1 VRCAPPACGVTQG
14 EEASLHSIPTL
25 QALAAD
31 LLTIIVAA
39 VAVILAS
46 HKLRLSAVV
55 GFILTG
61 MLIGPSGLGFIDR
74 DQVEILAEIGVVLL
88 LFTVGLEFSLAQLR
102 QNARAFFLG
111 GGLQVACTV
120 AVASAAA
127 RLLGMTTQQALL
139 LGFMAALSST
149 AVVLKA
155 YADRQELHAPQGTL
169 VVAILLFQDFCLA
182 PMLVL
187 VPVLAGDSDASAANV
202 ALRLGLGILLVV
214 GAFLVARIVTPRV
227 LQAIVRTRVR
237 EVFLLGALGVCLGM
251 GLWTARAGLSMA
263 LGAFLAGLL
272 LSESEYKHQVAAE
285 VLPFRDLFNSL
296 FFISIGML
304 LDFAAV
310 RVHGGAMLALGLAI
324 VVVKTGIAAAVFG
337 ILGWPARIAVIGGM
351 GLAQVGEFSF
361 VLGAAGLGLG
371 LLGQATYQVFLGASI
386 GTLLATPILVR
397 VAPLVSQRAPRMRLP
412 PAVRRRLPGGVA
424 LPEAEVARHDH
435 VVLVGYGLNGRNVSR
450 VLKETAIPFVVVELN
465 SDLVRRARA
474 DGVPVLFG
482 DATRPEILEV
492 AGLQTARMLVLAISD
507 LTATRQTVQLGR
519 RIRPDLHVLARTR
532 AVHEIDDLLRLGADE
547 VIPEEFETSIEIFC
561 RVLERYHVPPNIVRA
576 QVQII
581 RDEGYGVLR
590 RPSLAPALERVVEIL
605 QGTLTET
612 FRVRAETAAEGR
624 SLRALD
630 VRQRTRASVIAV
642 VRDGTPITNPEPD
655 LELRAGD
662 TLVLV
667 GDHAG
672 LEAATTL
679 LGAPADSFEIR

>member
-1 VRCAPPACGVTQG
+1 M
-14 EEASLHSIPTL
+14 HSVPTL
-25 QALAAD
+25 HALAAD

-61 MLIGPSGLGFIDR
+61 MLIGPSGLGFIGR
-74 DQVEILAEIGVVLL
+74 DEVVNLAEIGVVLL
-88 LFTVGLEFSLAQLR
+88 LFTVGLEFPLAQLR

-111 GGLQVACTV
+111 GGLQVLCTV
-120 AVASAAA
+120 AVATGAA
-127 RLLGMTTQQALL
+127 RVVGMGTQQSLL

-149 AVVLKA
+149 AVVVKS
-155 YADRQELHAPQGTL
+155 YADRQELHAPQGAL

-187 VPVLAGDSDASAANV
+187 VPVLAGTSAASPGNV
-202 ALRLGLGILLVV
+202 ALRLGFGVLMVVAAFGI
-214 GAFLVARIVTPRV
+214 ARVVTPRV
-227 LQAIVRTRVR
+227 LNAIVRTRVR
-237 EVFLLGALGVCLGM
+237 EIFLLGALGVCLGM
-251 GLWTARAGLSMA
+251 GLLTARAGLSMA

-285 VLPFRDLFNSL
+285 VLPLRDLFNSL

-310 RVHGGAMLALGLAI
+310 RTHGGAMLGLGLA
-324 VVVKTGIAAAVFG
+324 VVAIKTGIAALVFG
-337 ILGWPARIAVIGGM
+337 ILGWPVRIAVIGAM

-361 VLGAAGLGLG
+361 VLGAAGLQLG
-371 LLGQATYQVFLGASI
+371 LLDSTTYQVFLGASI
-386 GTLLATPILVR
+386 LTLLATPFLVR
-397 VAPLVSQRAPRMRLP
+397 AAPVVSQRALQVRLP
-412 PAVRRRLPGGVA
+412 EALRRRLPGGVA
-424 LPEAEVARHDH
+424 MPEPEVTRQDH
-435 VVLVGYGLNGRNVSR
+435 VILVGYGLNGRNVSR
-450 VLKETAIPFVVVELN
+450 VLRETAIPFVVVELN
-465 SDLVRRARA
+465 ADLVRRAQA

-482 DATRPEILEV
+482 DAARPEILAA
-492 AGLQTARMLVLAISD
+492 AGLQRARMLVLAISD
-507 LTATRQTVQLGR
+507 LTATRQTVQLAR
-519 RIRPDLHVLARTR
+519 RIRPNLHVLARTR

-561 RVLERYHVPPNIVRA
+561 RVLERYRVPPNIVRA

-581 RDEGYGVLR
+581 RDEAYGVLR
-590 RPSLAPALERVVEIL
+590 RASVAPALDRVADIL

-612 FRVRAETAAEGR
+612 FGVQTGTMAEGR

-655 LELRAGD
+655 LELRVGD
-662 TLVLV
+662 TLVMV
-667 GDHAG
+667 GDHAA
-672 LEAATTL
+672 LDAATTL
-679 LGAPADSFEIR
+679 LAAPANSLEVR

>member
-1 VRCAPPACGVTQG
+1 MHGV
-14 EEASLHSIPTL
+14 PTL
-25 QALAAD
+25 HALAAD

-46 HKLRLSAVV
+46 QKLRLSAVV

-61 MLIGPSGLGFIDR
+61 MLIGPSGFGFIGR
-74 DQVEILAEIGVVLL
+74 DQVAMLAEIGVVLL

-111 GGLQVACTV
+111 GGLQVLGTV

-127 RLLGMTTQQALL
+127 LLVGMTTPQAVL

-155 YADRQELHAPQGTL
+155 YADRQELHAPQGAL
-169 VVAILLFQDFCLA
+169 VVATLLFQDFCLA

-187 VPVLAGDSDASAANV
+187 VPVLAGDSAASPTNV
-202 ALRLGLGILLVV
+202 VLRLGLGVLLVV
-214 GAFLVARIVTPRV
+214 GAFLVARIITPRV
-227 LQAIVRTRVR
+227 LNAIVRTRVR

-310 RVHGGAMLALGLAI
+310 RTHGLAMLALGLAL
-324 VVVKTGIAAAVFG
+324 VVLKTGIATAVFG
-337 ILGWPARIAVIGGM
+337 LLGWPARIAVIGGM

-361 VLGAAGLGLG
+361 VLGAAGLHLG
-371 LLGQATYQVFLGASI
+371 LLDTTTYQVFLGASI
-386 GTLLATPILVR
+386 GTLLATPLLVH
-397 VAPLVSQRAPRMRLP
+397 VAPLVSQRTPRVHLP
-412 PAVRRRLPGGVA
+412 PAVRRRLPAGVTV
-424 LPEAEVARHDH
+424 PEADPTRRDH

-450 VLKETAIPFVVVELN
+450 VLRETAIPFVVVELN
-465 SDLVRRARA
+465 ADLVRRAHA
-474 DGVPVLFG
+474 DEVAVLFG
-482 DATRPEILEV
+482 DAARAEILEA

-507 LTATRQTVQLGR
+507 LTATRQTVQLAR

-532 AVHEIDDLLRLGADE
+532 AVHEIDDLLHLGADE

-561 RVLERYHVPPNIVRA
+561 RVLECYRVPPNIVRA

-590 RPSLAPALERVVEIL
+590 RASATPSMERVADIL

-612 FRVRAETAAEGR
+612 FGVQAGTMAEGR
-624 SLRALD
+624 SLRSLD
-630 VRQRTRASVIAV
+630 VRQRTRASVIAL
-642 VRDGTPITNPEPD
+642 VRDGKPMTNPEPD
-655 LELRAGD
+655 FELRAGD

-667 GDHAG
+667 GDHAA
-672 LEAATTL
+672 LDAATTL
-679 LGAPADSFEIR
+679 LGTSAT

>member
-1 VRCAPPACGVTQG
+1 
-14 EEASLHSIPTL
+14 LHT
-25 QALAAD
+25 LAAD
-31 LLTIIVAA
+31 LLIIIVAA
-39 VAVILAS
+39 VAVLLAS

-55 GFILTG
+55 GFIVTG
-61 MLIGPSGLGFIDR
+61 MLIGPSGLAFIER

-111 GGLQVACTV
+111 GGLQVGCTV
-120 AVASAAA
+120 AAAYGAS
-127 RLLGMTTQQALL
+127 RLFGMTMSQALL
-139 LGFMAALSST
+139 LGFMVALSST

-155 YADRQELHAPQGTL
+155 YADRQELQAPQGAL
-169 VVAILLFQDFCLA
+169 VLAILLFQDFCLA

-187 VPVLAGDSDASAANV
+187 VPVLAGASAASAGNV

-214 GAFLVARIVTPRV
+214 AAFLVARVVTPRV
-227 LQAIVRTRVR
+227 LHAIVRTRVR

-304 LDFAAV
+304 LDLGAV
-310 RVHGGAMLALGLAI
+310 RTHGSAMLLLGLAI
-324 VVVKTGIAAAVFG
+324 VVFKTGIASAVFG

-361 VLGAAGLGLG
+361 VLGAAGSQLG
-371 LLGQATYQVFLGASI
+371 LLDPIIYQVFLGASI
-386 GTLLATPILVR
+386 GTLLATPLLVR
-397 VAPLVSQRAPRMRLP
+397 VAPLVSQRAPRVRLP
-412 PAVRRRLPGGVA
+412 QAVRRRLPGGVA
-424 LPEAEVARHDH
+424 LQEAAAERRDH

-450 VLKETAIPFVVVELN
+450 VLRETAIPFVVVELN
-465 SDLVRRARA
+465 ADLVRRAQA

-482 DATRPEILEV
+482 DATRPEILEA
-492 AGLQTARMLVLAISD
+492 AGLSRARMLVLAISD
-507 LTATRQTVQLGR
+507 LTATRQTVRIAR
-519 RIRPDLHVLARTR
+519 RIQPDLHVLARTR

-561 RVLERYHVPPNIVRA
+561 RVLERYRVPPNVVRA

-581 RDEGYGVLR
+581 RDEGYGLLR
-590 RPSLAPALERVVEIL
+590 RAGAGAAPALDRVADIL

-612 FRVRAETAAEGR
+612 YLVQAGTAAVGR

-642 VRDGTPITNPEPD
+642 VREGAPITNPAPN
-655 LELRAGD
+655 LELRDGD

-667 GDHAG
+667 GDHAA
-672 LEAATTL
+672 LDAAVTL
-679 LGAPADSFEIR
+679 LAAPAAPADHRATT